1 MNSFELANDFANV
14 TCMRIYTQEIK
25 VRFNSKDHL
34 HRTGFVWTVISSN
47 YFLLRVLTI

>member
-25 VRFNSKDHL
+25 DLIPKITFTEQAL
-34 HRTGFVWTVISSN
+34 CGQ
-47 YFLLRVLTI
+47 